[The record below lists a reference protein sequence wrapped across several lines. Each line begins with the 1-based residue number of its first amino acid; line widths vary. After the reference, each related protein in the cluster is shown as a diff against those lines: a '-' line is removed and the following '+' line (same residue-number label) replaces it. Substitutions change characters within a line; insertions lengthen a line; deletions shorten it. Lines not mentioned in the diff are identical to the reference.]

1 VPVQDSGGALRFGS
15 PQILVNRWTV
25 LSFPF
30 FDVSADGKKIL
41 LEQISQQVSQSV
53 TVVSN
58 FVEGLQK

>member
-1 VPVQDSGGALRFGS
+1 LRFGS
-15 PQILVNRWTV
+15 PQTLINRWTV

-58 FVEGLQK
+58 FVEGLEK